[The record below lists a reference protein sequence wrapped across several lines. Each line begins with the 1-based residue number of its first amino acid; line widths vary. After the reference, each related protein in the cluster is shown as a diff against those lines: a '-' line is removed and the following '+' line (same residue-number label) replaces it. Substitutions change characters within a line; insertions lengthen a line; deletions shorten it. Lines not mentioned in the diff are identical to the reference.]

1 MGDQARL
8 DILFSARS
16 VWGIMDG
23 KEEIQVQ
30 IKFVLHIYI
39 IYNMEDARLKTEE
52 SIDSN
57 YGKSLTISGLQL
69 QTCARGYAQ
78 KR

>member
-39 IYNMEDARLKTEE
+39 YIYNNMEDARLKTEE

-69 QTCARGYAQ
+69 QR
-78 KR
+78 